1 MEDAIFNGVQSLFP
15 DVSKLYCVP
24 HMRQWDEIKIGK
36 LLAKFKFTENE
47 KAFEADQEKILAGK
61 NLTDFAKCMLFYI
74 RQISPVKLH
83 PSNYI
88 HQNYVLLSS
97 SAFFGL

>member
-36 LLAKFKFTENE
+36 LLAKFKFTESE
-47 KAFEADQEKILAGK
+47 KAFEANQEKILAGK